1 MRADFATLEIVTMYL
16 PFAPILLGSLLLVSA
31 PTNVPN
37 ERTECVQPSI
47 YLFSY
52 LLPTDLE
59 WLTCPEPETST
70 GEADSSIRL
79 PPPQAATTDNANL
92 QSAGEF

>member
-1 MRADFATLEIVTMYL
+1 MYL
-16 PFAPILLGSLLLVSA
+16 PFVSILVGSLLLVSA

-52 LLPTDLE
+52 LLPTYLE
-59 WLTCPEPETST
+59 WLTCPEAETSA
-70 GEADSSIRL
+70 GELDSSIRL
-79 PPPQAATTDNANL
+79 PLPQAATTDNANL
-92 QSAGEF
+92 QPAGEF

>member
-1 MRADFATLEIVTMYL
+1 MYL
-16 PFAPILLGSLLLVSA
+16 PFASILLGSLLLVSA

-52 LLPTDLE
+52 LLPTNLE
-59 WLTCPEPETST
+59 WLTCPEPETF
-70 GEADSSIRL
+70 EEELDSSIKL
-79 PPPQAATTDNANL
+79 PQPHAATTDNSSS
-92 QSAGEF
+92 QPAGKF

>member
-1 MRADFATLEIVTMYL
+1 MRADFGTLEIVTMYL

-52 LLPTDLE
+52 LLPTYLE
-59 WLTCPEPETST
+59 WLTCPEPETSV
-70 GEADSSIRL
+70 GEPDSSIRL
-79 PPPQAATTDNANL
+79 PLPQAAITDNANSQAL
-92 QSAGEF
+92 GEF

>member
-37 ERTECVQPSI
+37 ERTEFVQPSI

-52 LLPTDLE
+52 VLPTYLE
-59 WLTCPEPETST
+59 WLTCPEPETSV
-70 GEADSSIRL
+70 GEPDSSIRL
-79 PPPQAATTDNANL
+79 PLPQATTTDNSNSQPA
-92 QSAGEF
+92 SEF

>member
-1 MRADFATLEIVTMYL
+1 MKADFGTLEIVTMYL

-52 LLPTDLE
+52 VLPTYLE
-59 WLTCPEPETST
+59 WLTCPEPETSV
-70 GEADSSIRL
+70 GEPDSSIRR
-79 PPPQAATTDNANL
+79 P
-92 QSAGEF
+92 SREGKRS

>member
-1 MRADFATLEIVTMYL
+1 MYL

-52 LLPTDLE
+52 LLPTYLE
-59 WLTCPEPETST
+59 WLTCPEPETSA
-70 GEADSSIRL
+70 GEPDSSIRR
-79 PPPQAATTDNANL
+79 P
-92 QSAGEF
+92 SREGKRS